1 MFYKEIKCGT
11 YSGYQRHYRLKEPAC
26 EPCKTSASAY
36 SMKRY
41 YANREVFLE
50 KMRQHR
56 KGNPKRRAAKNR
68 QKARR
73 RARLKGNR
81 TEPYTLEQV
90 LELYGTICY
99 LCNEEIDMKASR
111 QCGELGW
118 EKGLHLDHVIDIQ
131 HGGADAIDNVKPTH
145 ALCNISKRSRNDK
158 ETPTQGL
165 T

>member
-1 MFYKEIKCGT
+1 MQNKIIECGT
-11 YSGYQRHYRLKEPAC
+11 YAGYQRHYRLGEPAC
-26 EPCKTSASAY
+26 DPCKAGASSY

-41 YANREVFLE
+41 YANKEVVLE
-50 KMRQHR
+50 KMRQYR

-99 LCNEEIDMKASR
+99 LCNKEIDMEAPR

-145 ALCNISKRSRNDK
+145 ALCNITKSFRNDEK
-158 ETPTQGL
+158 APTQGL